1 MLIILLFCSESSPLH
16 CSSAYGHL
24 EITRLL
30 FESKA
35 DVDARNRCFSPPP
48 FHHLSLT
55 ICHAAVATVHSNWPS
70 TRKKPTLP
78 HTCAASAAS
87 LHICSASARRN
98 DTILHPNVKTYFFR
112 VAAAI
117 WQTPVNTKFSL
128 SSQGLQRQQ
137 SSTSNHQPPHPLLS
151 FLNYLLLASVLTGIT
166 RQKLIISHTR
176 SGDRAQDAEMFCRAV
191 G

>member
-30 FESKA
+30 VESKA

-48 FHHLSLT
+48 SHHLSLT
-55 ICHAAVATVHSNWPS
+55 ICHAAVAAVHSNWPS
-70 TRKKPTLP
+70 TRKKPTSP
-78 HTCAASAAS
+78 HTCA
-87 LHICSASARRN
+87 ASARRN
-98 DTILHPNVKTYFFR
+98 DTILHPNVKTNFCR
-112 VAAAI
+112 VTAAI
-117 WQTPVNTKFSL
+117 WQTPVNSKFSL

-137 SSTSNHQPPHPLLS
+137 SSTSNHQPPPPHPLLS

-166 RQKLIISHTR
+166 RHKLIISHTR